1 KDKTVIIISHRF
13 SILNMADRIIG
24 LENGTI
30 VLNDL
35 KENALK
41 SDNIFKSFF
50 DAEKRMTFI
59 KGDDIDE

>member
-1 KDKTVIIISHRF
+1 
-13 SILNMADRIIG
+13 MADRIIG
-24 LENGTI
+24 LENGKI